1 MLGVIFGN
9 QFDIDQRYQGKRAE
23 KARIDEIVASGDS
36 ETSICLVGRTHHVL
50 EVYAAY
56 LRENGIA
63 VYEVKRS
70 AAEQR
75 EKPGVRVA
83 TMWSARSFVPV
94 GVLV

>member
-50 EVYAAY
+50 EV
-56 LRENGIA
+56 
-63 VYEVKRS
+63 
-70 AAEQR
+70 
-75 EKPGVRVA
+75 
-83 TMWSARSFVPV
+83 
-94 GVLV
+94 